1 MTELEKLLIKYWL
14 WVSGENKTE
23 SLEDSLMNRSK
34 KSLTFKQAV
43 EAVNELWKLVIK
55 LEDDNK
61 KLENL
66 YTKNIQT
73 SWILLG
79 KYWKAIEELQEEK
92 KELCKKL
99 HDLREN
105 K

>member
-34 KSLTFKQAV
+34 KSITFKQAV
-43 EAVNELWKLVIK
+43 KAVNELWKLVIK
-55 LEDDNK
+55 LENDNK
-61 KLENL
+61 KIEDL
-66 YTKNIQT
+66 YTGNIQT
-73 SWILLG
+73 TWILLG

-92 KELCKKL
+92 KELCRKL
-99 HDLREN
+99 HDLKN
-105 K
+105 N

>member
-55 LEDDNK
+55 LENDNK
-61 KLENL
+61 KLEDL

-79 KYWKAIEELQEEK
+79 KYWKAIEELQEKK
-92 KELCKKL
+92 KELCRKL
-99 HDLREN
+99 HDLKN
-105 K
+105 N